1 MRVHYN
7 YVNYIYKIGSNKR
20 KRLYLQRFRPMRSAV
35 ANTET
40 TGANRPSDPTLSWFV
55 VYTKT
60 LAEKKVA
67 ERLTELQLEVYLPLY
82 TTIRQ
87 WSDRK
92 KKLERPLINS
102 VVFVRCTTPELQ
114 RLYTV
119 PSVAGVLRHDGKPAV
134 VQAHEIQ
141 NLRILLQQ
149 VGAADLEPI
158 ALEPGTAIEV
168 TRGPFKGI
176 IGTAVQVLNSLRVI
190 IEIRQLGVAFS
201 VNVPKSFVKTL

>member
-1 MRVHYN
+1 MQ
-7 YVNYIYKIGSNKR
+7 S
-20 KRLYLQRFRPMRSAV
+20 FSE
-35 ANTET
+35 NTVS
-40 TGANRPSDPTLSWFV
+40 TGQFPVLDPSLKWFV

-60 LAEKKVA
+60 LTEKKVA
-67 ERLTELQLEVYLPLY
+67 ERLRQMELEVYLPLY

-102 VVFVRCTTPELQ
+102 VVFVRCTAPELQ

-134 VQAHEIQ
+134 VQNHEIQ

-149 VGAADLEPI
+149 VGAAELEPV
-158 ALEPGTAIEV
+158 ALEPGMPIEV
-168 TRGPFKGI
+168 TRGPFKGV

>member
-1 MRVHYN
+1 MRVL
-7 YVNYIYKIGSNKR
+7 SE
-20 KRLYLQRFRPMRSAV
+20 
-35 ANTET
+35 NTV
-40 TGANRPSDPTLSWFV
+40 NRPTFRLSDPTSQWYVL
-55 VYTKT
+55 YTKP
-60 LAEKKVA
+60 LSEKKVA
-67 ERLTELQLEVYLPLY
+67 ERLQLLGIAHYLPLY
-82 TTIRQ
+82 TTIKQ

-102 VVFVRCTTPELQ
+102 VVFVRCTVPQLQ

>member
-1 MRVHYN
+1 MRVYYN
-7 YVNYIYKIGSNKR
+7 YVNYFYKIGATKR
-20 KRLYLQRFRPMRSAV
+20 KRLYLQAFRLVSSA
-35 ANTET
+35 AQNTVKHTKMNLLE
-40 TGANRPSDPTLSWFV
+40 LSENWFV

-67 ERLTELQLEVYLPLY
+67 ARLTELGIEVYLPLY
-82 TTIRQ
+82 TTVRQ

-102 VVFVRCTTPELQ
+102 VVFVRCTTSQLQ

>member
-1 MRVHYN
+1 MTGN
-7 YVNYIYKIGSNKR
+7 FINKGN
-20 KRLYLQRFRPMRSAV
+20 KGNLNQFNPILQ
-35 ANTET
+35 
-40 TGANRPSDPTLSWFV
+40 WFV
-55 VYTKT
+55 IYTKT
-60 LAEKKVA
+60 LTEKKVA
-67 ERLTELQLEVYLPLY
+67 LRLSEIGLEVYLPLY

-102 VVFVRCTTPELQ
+102 VVFVRCAESDLQ

-119 PSVAGVLRHDGKPAV
+119 PSVAGVLRHNGKPAV

-149 VGAADLEPI
+149 APEPELE
-158 ALEPGTAIEV
+158 ALNLEPGTPIEV
-168 TRGPFKGI
+168 SRGPFKGI
-176 IGTAVQVLNSLRVI
+176 IGTAVQVLNSMRVR

-201 VNVPKSFVKTL
+201 VNVPKSFVRPL

>member
-1 MRVHYN
+1 MQGYRYMQS
-7 YVNYIYKIGSNKR
+7 I
-20 KRLYLQRFRPMRSAV
+20 AE
-35 ANTET
+35 NTVLA
-40 TGANRPSDPTLSWFV
+40 GQFPVLDPSLKWFV

-60 LAEKKVA
+60 LTEKKVA
-67 ERLTELQLEVYLPLY
+67 ERLRQIGFEVYLPLY
-82 TTIRQ
+82 TTVRQ

-102 VVFVRCTTPELQ
+102 VVFVRCTEPELQ

-119 PSVAGVLRHDGKPAV
+119 PSVAGVLRHDGKAAV
-134 VQAHEIQ
+134 VQHHEIQ

-149 VGAADLEPI
+149 VGAAELEPV
-158 ALEPGTAIEV
+158 ALEPGTPIEV
-168 TRGPFKGI
+168 TRGPFKGV
-176 IGTAVQVLNSLRVI
+176 IGTAVQVLNTLRVI

>member
-1 MRVHYN
+1 MRMIAKEIN
-7 YVNYIYKIGSNKR
+7 NSSLGS
-20 KRLYLQRFRPMRSAV
+20 F
-35 ANTET
+35 
-40 TGANRPSDPTLSWFV
+40 PSSDLSLNWFV
-55 VYTKT
+55 VYTKPLT
-60 LAEKKVA
+60 EKKVA
-67 ERLTELQLEVYLPLY
+67 ARLTELNLEVYLPLY
-82 TTIRQ
+82 TTVRQ

-92 KKLERPLINS
+92 KKLEKPLINS
-102 VVFVRCTTPELQ
+102 VVFVRCHPAELQ

-149 VGAADLEPI
+149 VGAAELEPI
-158 ALEPGTAIEV
+158 ALEPGTPIEV

>member
-1 MRVHYN
+1 
-7 YVNYIYKIGSNKR
+7 
-20 KRLYLQRFRPMRSAV
+20 MRSAA

-55 VYTKT
+55 VYTKPLT
-60 LAEKKVA
+60 EKKVA
-67 ERLTELQLEVYLPLY
+67 SRIPELGIEVYLPLY
-82 TTIRQ
+82 TTVRQ

-92 KKLERPLINS
+92 KKLEKPLINS
-102 VVFVRCTTPELQ
+102 VVFVRCQSAELH

-134 VQAHEIQ
+134 VQNHEIQ
-141 NLRILLQQ
+141 NLRILLQE
-149 VGAADLEPI
+149 VGATELEPM

-176 IGTAVQVLNSLRVI
+176 IGTAVQVLNSMRVI